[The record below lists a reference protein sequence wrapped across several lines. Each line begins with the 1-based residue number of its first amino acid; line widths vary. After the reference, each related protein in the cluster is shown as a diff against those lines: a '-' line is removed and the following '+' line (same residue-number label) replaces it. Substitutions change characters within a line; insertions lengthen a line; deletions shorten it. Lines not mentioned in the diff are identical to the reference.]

1 MFCLT
6 DIFDLLALKH
16 GGTLQVKS
24 LWRFGKEDKSCKAGE
39 VWFKI
44 KLLASFWAIS
54 SNLFGSLSV
63 SDLCGNWNAA
73 IQ

>member
-1 MFCLT
+1 MVVPYKSKVFGGLERNT
-6 DIFDLLALKH
+6 RIF
-16 GGTLQVKS
+16 
-24 LWRFGKEDKSCKAGE
+24 EDKSCKAGE

-54 SNLFGSLSV
+54 SNLFGSLSI
-63 SDLCGNWNAA
+63 SNLCGNWNAA